1 LKERFMARPKLLRI
15 YLFSLLGWLIALGLA
30 LRFGSV
36 SDIDMETLIAF
47 RLPRAILASAVGMAL
62 AVSGAALQA
71 LFSNPLCEP
80 YTLGISSGSALGAVL
95 GFAFGFHWMVSG
107 LAGTAFLG
115 ALVFMGAL
123 HFFANRFRKDGGSGN
138 YSLLLTGVMLG
149 FLGSSL
155 VALCLAVSDQQ
166 GVQGVLSWLLGD
178 LSRARLQGSIF
189 SFISVTGLSFLVWNH
204 RKELD
209 ALLMGEEMAMT
220 LGMDVQ
226 NARKRL
232 IFLCSMLIA
241 VSVSAAG
248 MIGFVGL
255 VVPHLVRK
263 RIGSLHQ
270 RLLPLSAIWGATSL
284 VLADTLARMVTRPY
298 ELPVGAI
305 TAVIGAPFC
314 LWVLARTRRVT

>member
-1 LKERFMARPKLLRI
+1 MDRPRIVRI
-15 YLFSLLGWLIALGLA
+15 YLISLLCWAVSFALA
-30 LRFGSV
+30 LKFGSV
-36 SDIDMETLIAF
+36 SDIDLEILTAF

-95 GFAFGFHWMVSG
+95 GFAFGFHWMFYG
-107 LAGTAFLG
+107 LAGTAFIG
-115 ALVFMGAL
+115 AIVFMAIL
-123 HFFANRFRKDGGSGN
+123 HFFSNRSRSEGGN
-138 YSLLLTGVMLG
+138 YSLLLIGVMLG

-178 LSRARLQGSIF
+178 LSRARLQGAIF
-189 SFISVTGLSFLVWNH
+189 SCLSVSALSFAVWNL

-209 ALLMGEEMAMT
+209 AFLMGEEMAIT
-220 LGMDVQ
+220 LGIDVSA
-226 NARKRL
+226 ARKKL

-241 VSVSAAG
+241 VSVSSAG

-255 VVPHLVRK
+255 VVPHFVRK
-263 RIGSLHQ
+263 YVGSLHQ
-270 RLLPLSAIWGATSL
+270 RLLPLSAIWGATAL
-284 VLADTLARMVTRPY
+284 ILADTLARMVTRPY

-314 LWVLARTRRVT
+314 LWVLARSGTRRSA

>member
-1 LKERFMARPKLLRI
+1 MDRPRIFRI
-15 YLFSLLGWLIALGLA
+15 YIFSLLAWVVAFALA
-30 LRFGSV
+30 LKFGSV
-36 SDIDMETLIAF
+36 SDVDLEILTAF

-62 AVSGAALQA
+62 AVAGASLQA

-95 GFAFGFHWMVSG
+95 GFAFGLHWMVYG
-107 LAGTAFLG
+107 LAGTAFIG
-115 ALVFMGAL
+115 AILFMGIL
-123 HFFANRFRKDGGSGN
+123 HFFANRSRSEGGN
-138 YSLLLTGVMLG
+138 YSLLLIGVMLG

-178 LSRARLQGSIF
+178 LSRARLQGAIF
-189 SFISVTGLSFLVWNH
+189 SFVSVGALSFAIWNH

-209 ALLMGEEMAMT
+209 ALLMGEEMAIT
-220 LGMDVQ
+220 LGIDVSM
-226 NARKRL
+226 ARKRL
-232 IFLCSMLIA
+232 ILLCSMLIA

-255 VVPHLVRK
+255 VVPHFVRK
-263 RIGSLHQ
+263 LVGSLHQ
-270 RLLPLSAIWGATSL
+270 RLLPLSAIWGAIALT
-284 VLADTLARMVTRPY
+284 LADTLARMITRPY

-314 LWVLARTRRVT
+314 LWVLARSGSRRATS